1 MALDALIGSSPA
13 IRQLRQYLPKLAVS
27 NANVLI
33 TGETGTGKE
42 RVAQIIHQLG
52 PRRSGAFVCVNCAAI
67 PDTLFESEMFGHEA
81 GAFTGALRRFD
92 GKLRQASGGTIFLDE
107 IGEMSLLAQGKILRA
122 LESREVSPLGAS
134 ESAAID
140 VRFIAATNQDLEP
153 LIQARV
159 FRKDLYYRLN
169 VANVH
174 LQPLRERKED
184 IAELFNFFITKFN
197 QELQA
202 GVGPPTQELLLSFF
216 KYEWP
221 GNVRE
226 IRNLVE
232 ALFIDPPTGATDL
245 IHLPESFRRI
255 FERFTVD
262 AVPERERLLAIL
274 HQTNWNKKQA
284 AMHMN
289 WSRMTLYRKLA
300 KYHITRPGD
309 EEAVDKSVNE

>member
-1 MALDALIGSSPA
+1 VALDALIGSSPA
-13 IRQLRQYLPKLAVS
+13 LRQLRHYLPKLAAS

-42 RVAQIIHQLG
+42 RVAEIIHQLG
-52 PRRSGAFVCVNCAAI
+52 PRKAGAFVCVNCAAI
-67 PDTLFESEMFGHEA
+67 PDALFESEMFGHEA

-92 GKLRQASGGTIFLDE
+92 GKLRLASGGTIFLDE
-107 IGEMSLLAQGKILRA
+107 IGEMSLLAQGKMLRV
-122 LESREVSPLGAS
+122 LESREVAPLGAA
-134 ESAAID
+134 EAATID

-153 LIQARV
+153 LVQARA
-159 FRKDLYYRLN
+159 FRKDLFYRLN
-169 VANVH
+169 VARVH
-174 LQPLRERKED
+174 LQPLRERPED
-184 IAELFNFFITKFN
+184 IPELFDFFVAKFN
-197 QELQA
+197 HELHS
-202 GVGPPTQELLLSFF
+202 GVGPLSPRLLQSFF
-216 KYEWP
+216 QYEWP

-232 ALFIDPPTGATDL
+232 ALFIDPPSGQTDL
-245 IHLPESFRRI
+245 DHLPESFRRI

-284 AMHMN
+284 ALQLN

-300 KYHITRPGD
+300 KYQITRPGGD
-309 EEAVDKSVNE
+309 TGDD